1 MFRDGWRREP
11 ATILRRAN
19 EKRANV
25 HGDAL
30 DGRTIRKTPAAR
42 DTLVW
47 SEWRQSLYGTAEE
60 FREIWLSGH
69 AFSKVFAGAWIR
81 APFHRATSVR
91 VFGRDG
97 HREKEQ
103 TWPERKATIKMF
115 ARALPH
121 SSCYELFFI
130 RTNTPRSIEARLV
143 DSLGQLISNGIRNCW
158 QVRIVSIA
166 IAEPQ
171 DARKSRSDLGSSAIC
186 RVSIVSEVLMR
197 DIAHSW
203 DEEEFESWE
212 SQSGNDFLAA
222 VVATATTI
230 RGVSC
235 CLLRPSTWDA
245 ANETRGRKFC
255 IWKNV
260 LKNTPHSPHSSLSS
274 SLPNVKESEVANRR
288 FCDRARSKF
297 GRHQRRSRVSR
308 WLARWARLKKL

>member
-97 HREKEQ
+97 NREKEQ

-143 DSLGQLISNGIRNCW
+143 DLLGQLISNGIRNCW

-203 DEEEFESWE
+203 DEELFESWE

-222 VVATATTI
+222 VEVLQLRLYAVYLVACF
-230 RGVSC
+230 VH
-235 CLLRPSTWDA
+235 LLGMLRM
-245 ANETRGRKFC
+245 RR
-255 IWKNV
+255 
-260 LKNTPHSPHSSLSS
+260 
-274 SLPNVKESEVANRR
+274 EVEN
-288 FCDRARSKF
+288 SVF
-297 GRHQRRSRVSR
+297 GRTF
-308 WLARWARLKKL
+308 